1 MCSSRVEDDIVNNID
16 EKYLIDTLVSL
27 AKIPT
32 NVPLGAEVFM
42 EPDDPKLLKYVQG
55 VLKPKI
61 LDLGVDTLTD
71 VPRNQLLVKMGNGDT
86 DNSLILMAY
95 TPTQHHNLMQD
106 PFSGKIADGGKWG
119 YNEKC
124 VFGQGVTQ
132 NKAHQAIL
140 MSIIKLLIDQEV
152 ELSGTLYMAIN
163 NEGRSSHEC
172 SSNILNALNSKP
184 LFGIILCNTGLR
196 LSLGNRGRVDV
207 NVEIRGEVCHS
218 SAPKIGLSAID
229 GAHRVMDKLK
239 LLHHSLESKGS
250 HPLLGKRHAIVYQ
263 LLFDPI
269 APHTLPEIARIRIDR
284 RLLPGDDPDQAVKE
298 VRDTLSDMR
307 PYEVN
312 VSRGECMLPALV
324 DPKIPSLSILR
335 KAHKAVLG
343 TKLEEYYGQGS
354 FDAGGPCS
362 AGVPTVMYG
371 VGGGSFPVGDDYVP
385 ISQVINEAK
394 VISRFI
400 LGQLG

>member
-1 MCSSRVEDDIVNNID
+1 MVFSRVEDDIVKNID
-16 EKYLIDTLVSL
+16 EKYLIDTLVGL

-42 EPDDPKLLKYVQG
+42 DPDDPKLLNYVQG

-61 LDLGVDTLTD
+61 LALGVDTLID
-71 VPRNQLLVKMGNGDT
+71 VPRNQLVVKMGTGVTN
-86 DNSLILMAY
+86 NSLILMAY
-95 TPTQHHNLMQD
+95 TPTQHHNLMED
-106 PFSGKIADGGKWG
+106 PFSGRITDGTKWG

-124 VFGQGVTQ
+124 VLGQGVTQ

-152 ELSGTLYMAIN
+152 KLKGTLYIAIN

-172 SSNILNALNSKP
+172 SSSILNSLNAKP

-196 LSLGNRGRVDV
+196 LSLGNRGRVDI
-207 NVEIRGEVCHS
+207 NVEVRGQVCHS
-218 SAPKIGLSAID
+218 SAPKMGLSAID
-229 GAHRVMDKLK
+229 GAHRAMDNLK
-239 LLHHSLESKGS
+239 LLHSSLESKGS

-269 APHTLPEIARIRIDR
+269 APHTLPEIARIRVDR

-298 VRDTLSDMR
+298 VRDSLSDMR

-324 DPKIPSLSILR
+324 DPKIPCLSVLR
-335 KAHKAVLG
+335 KAHKDVLG

-385 ISQVINEAK
+385 ISHVINEAR

-400 LGQLG
+400 LGQLS